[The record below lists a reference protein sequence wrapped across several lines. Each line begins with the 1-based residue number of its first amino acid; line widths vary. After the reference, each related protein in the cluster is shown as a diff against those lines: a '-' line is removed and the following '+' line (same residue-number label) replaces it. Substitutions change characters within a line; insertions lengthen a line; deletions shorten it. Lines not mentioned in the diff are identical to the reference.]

1 MSYHL
6 KQILRFKEGV
16 FPGPQPISIERI
28 HFEILEKND
37 YVVSPKADGQRYLL
51 VVKDNISV
59 LINRAFEEEEVKF
72 RYHKD
77 AKLGTVLDVERV
89 KSGKI
94 LVFDAYQV
102 NGVVVK
108 DMNLN
113 ERLEAAEKVVKG
125 ILKTTKDKVRM
136 EMKPVF
142 PRKEVEKA
150 FLGEFEYETDGLIF
164 TPVNEPIRSGTHRTM
179 FKWKPRDKNTVD
191 FQVVPSTKL
200 HDCKGYTEY
209 GFDLYVQE
217 KGRPVMESRL
227 PIALA
232 PNHLVTLMERGI
244 SEVIIMEC
252 EYVHGKEHVSN
263 HWRPILH
270 RKDKNSPNSRWTFQ
284 RTMVNIEEDIKWQE
298 FKK

>member
-1 MSYHL
+1 MTTHL
-6 KQILRFKEGV
+6 RNLLKFREGV

-28 HFEILEKND
+28 HFEQLEKEK

-51 VVKDNISV
+51 VVKDNVSV
-59 LINRAFEEEEVKF
+59 LNNRAFEEEEIKF

-77 AKLGTVLDVERV
+77 AKMGTILDVERV
-89 KSGKI
+89 KTGKV

-102 NGVVVK
+102 NGILVK
-108 DMNLN
+108 DLNLT
-113 ERLEAAEKVVKG
+113 ERLEAAERVVRG
-125 ILKTTKDKVRM
+125 ILKTTKDKVRL

-150 FLGEFEYETDGLIF
+150 ILGEFEYETDGPIF
-164 TPVNEPIRSGTHRTM
+164 TPVNQPIRSGTHNTM

-200 HDCKGYTEY
+200 HDCKGYSEY

-217 KGRPVMESRL
+217 RGSPIMESRL
-227 PIALA
+227 PISMA
-232 PNHLVTLMERGI
+232 PKHLVPLMEKGA

-252 EYVHGKEHVSN
+252 EYIHGKEDVSN
-263 HWRPILH
+263 YWKPILH
-270 RKDKNSPNSRWTFQ
+270 RKDKKSPNSRWTFQ
-284 RTMVNIEEDIKWQE
+284 RTMVNIDEDIKWQE